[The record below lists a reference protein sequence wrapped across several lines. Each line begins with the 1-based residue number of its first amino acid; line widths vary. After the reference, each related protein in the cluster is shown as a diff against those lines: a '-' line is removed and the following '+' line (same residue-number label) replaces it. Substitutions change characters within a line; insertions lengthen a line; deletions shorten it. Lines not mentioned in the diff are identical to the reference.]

1 VPFGRDELAA
11 WLAERGV
18 PRDEAPREATLASL
32 FARAEGK
39 ETETPNPVGFG
50 A

>member
-18 PRDEAPREATLASL
+18 PRDEPREATLASL